1 MERKEER
8 SPLCETVALTWA
20 GCHWGL
26 GSRSYNRGKVGVG
39 RTKQIKM
46 MFKYSKILQQG
57 EGGNGKKQ
65 VKGIFKWV
73 MGMRRN
79 KQV

>member
-26 GSRSYNRGKVGVG
+26 GSRSYNRGKVG
-39 RTKQIKM
+39 
-46 MFKYSKILQQG
+46 
-57 EGGNGKKQ
+57 
-65 VKGIFKWV
+65 
-73 MGMRRN
+73 MRRN
-79 KQV
+79 KKIKKYSSVPRSYNRGNIGMKRNKLKEFSRGICE